1 LENPFR
7 ILCAVD
13 ASRPAAAAFEQ
24 ALAMSV
30 RRGAQLVLVHAVSN
44 ESRYSWRAVERVAA
58 LAALEKR
65 ADAQNVPVRVRVQQ
79 GDTAG
84 VILLHARAQ
93 APDLIVLGSQEPVGF
108 ARFRFRSIAD
118 RVVKGAACPVLLN
131 PAATAH
137 VTPAFHNIVCAID
150 LSSRSQTLITNL
162 SRFAEGS
169 GRITFVH
176 VSNDSAQ
183 RHHGRFSV
191 PEVARATS
199 RDARQRLQSMLD
211 AEGLHSD
218 VVVTLKSNSVD
229 EEILRVAS
237 DVGADLIAMGATRRA
252 GLRRRILGTTALRV
266 SRRAAVP
273 VLILPAIDRKQ
284 PLSSLDQAV
293 LGWAA

>member
-1 LENPFR
+1 
-7 ILCAVD
+7 V
-13 ASRPAAAAFEQ
+13 
-24 ALAMSV
+24 
-30 RRGAQLVLVHAVSN
+30 
-44 ESRYSWRAVERVAA
+44 W
-58 LAALEKR
+58 
-65 ADAQNVPVRVRVQQ
+65 VRVQA
-79 GDTAG
+79 GDPAG

-93 APDLIVLGSQEPVGF
+93 APDLIVLGSHESVGF

-118 RVVKGAACPVLLN
+118 RVVKGAACPVLLI

-137 VTPAFHNIVCAID
+137 VTPAFRNIVCAID
-150 LSSRSQTLITNL
+150 LSSRSQTLITNI
-162 SRFAEGS
+162 SRFAEDS

-176 VSNDSAQ
+176 VSHDSAQ
-183 RHHGRFSV
+183 RRHGRFSV
-191 PEVARATS
+191 PESASATS
-199 RDARQRLQSMLD
+199 LDARQRLQSMLD

-266 SRRAAVP
+266 SRRTAVP
-273 VLILPAIDRKQ
+273 VLILPAIDHKH